1 MWSQASCPTCN
12 GAVASIVW
20 LGVAAEPVAEAR
32 RSKSRVFTRGEALI
46 VHVYAVV
53 ERAGVAHNL
62 SRVPGCVQELSH
74 EVVLPN
80 RFGTGQ
86 IERAVQR
93 LSEGHIGHDGGDV
106 IRRNGLHQNRWKPNR
121 LPVSSRLGDVDH
133 ELQILRRTHEHVEQL
148 IAYR

>member
-1 MWSQASCPTCN
+1 MQSWMVRRLAL
-12 GAVASIVW
+12 GSIAG
-20 LGVAAEPVAEAR
+20 LGVAAEPVAKAR
-32 RSKSRVFTRGEALI
+32 RSKSRVLTRGEALI

-53 ERAGVAHNL
+53 ERAGVGNNL
-62 SRVPGCVQELSH
+62 SGVPGCVQELSH

-106 IRRNGLHQNRWKPNR
+106 IRHN
-121 LPVSSRLGDVDH
+121 
-133 ELQILRRTHEHVEQL
+133 
-148 IAYR
+148 

>member
-1 MWSQASCPTCN
+1 MQSWMVRRLAFRCI
-12 GAVASIVW
+12 AW

-93 LSEGHIGHDGGDV
+93 LSEGHIGHYGGDV

-121 LPVSSRLGDVDH
+121 LAFSRRLGDAAH
-133 ELQILRRTHEHVEQL
+133 EFEELRSTHDRVRNRGSL
-148 IAYR
+148 D

>member
-1 MWSQASCPTCN
+1 MENWIVRRL
-12 GAVASIVW
+12 AVSPIVW
-20 LGVAAEPVAEAR
+20 LGGAAQPVAEAR

-53 ERAGVAHNL
+53 EHAGVGDNL
-62 SRVPGCVQELSH
+62 SGVPGCVQELPH

-106 IRRNGLHQNRWKPNR
+106 IRRNGLHQNRWK
-121 LPVSSRLGDVDH
+121 
-133 ELQILRRTHEHVEQL
+133 
-148 IAYR
+148 

>member
-1 MWSQASCPTCN
+1 MQSWMVRRLAL
-12 GAVASIVW
+12 GSIAG

-53 ERAGVAHNL
+53 ERAGVGDNL
-62 SRVPGCVQELSH
+62 SCVPGCGQELPH

-86 IERAVQR
+86 IKRAVQWR
-93 LSEGHIGHDGGDV
+93 REIGRASCRERV
-106 IRRNGLHQNRWKPNR
+106 
-121 LPVSSRLGDVDH
+121 
-133 ELQILRRTHEHVEQL
+133 
-148 IAYR
+148 